1 MNEPAELLFRLI
13 NGSFTVLI
21 ALLLY
26 RIYQRRKN
34 RFYLNWGIGF
44 LSYGFSIFVRIFS
57 PQITVITPLGIL
69 AFMFLFSGWMSILIG
84 IGELVQ
90 EMRKISLA
98 MTLLPLLLG
107 ALYLKGVELVYVVYA
122 FTLLPYL
129 LIGIILTIIQIKYN
143 LDLKL
148 LISGWYFILL
158 VNIGYILNQADP
170 GFIDLLST
178 FGKGVV
184 FWGMASTR
192 FSFLDEELK
201 EFLLRGIPTEYMN
214 SFRGKLLLFNMDNSD
229 RRAEINWIMNR
240 VLENS
245 KKAVRTILV
254 TYYDVISPRDVI
266 KDEIK
271 NDLYVVRVI
280 PGRREFTEPFLQHI
294 MSINDD
300 VNELEMLFNDILNFS
315 NETKIPCEIIIHSL
329 SHIIHTHGWKR
340 VYSFLIGK
348 NSVLKTSMVQL
359 LAFYYPETHED
370 ETEILKF
377 ERLADNVIKI

>member
-1 MNEPAELLFRLI
+1 
-13 NGSFTVLI
+13 
-21 ALLLY
+21 
-26 RIYQRRKN
+26 
-34 RFYLNWGIGF
+34 
-44 LSYGFSIFVRIFS
+44 
-57 PQITVITPLGIL
+57 
-69 AFMFLFSGWMSILIG
+69 MSILIG